1 MAGASIAIETRWEDD
16 EIRRAFQRLQRA
28 GADMQR
34 PLRDFG
40 ESWLNSTRARFES
53 QESPS
58 GTPWVALSER
68 YRKRKHRNRDKILIL
83 RGHLMGTL
91 NYQVS
96 STEVAVGSPL
106 IYAATHQYGDPRRG
120 IPARPFLGLSDGDR
134 TELLDILHDHLRRAL
149 RG

>member
-58 GTPWVALSER
+58 GTPWVL
-68 YRKRKHRNRDKILIL
+68 
-83 RGHLMGTL
+83 GT
-91 NYQVS
+91 V
-96 STEVAVGSPL
+96 TETLLPSGFRRPRSPS
-106 IYAATHQYGDPRRG
+106 ARR
-120 IPARPFLGLSDGDR
+120 
-134 TELLDILHDHLRRAL
+134 
-149 RG
+149 